1 MIEAYVT
8 GFSTGVALM
17 IILVITNGHYNK
29 EE

>member
-17 IILVITNGHYNK
+17 IILIIVHGHYN
-29 EE
+29 EQE